1 MRSTLGRRGRR
12 GGPLPGYGGV
22 GLRDLSRRGPLPVGT
37 IVAVLAVLLLLLVVQ
52 VVRPLPSVE
61 ATNALGGPVA
71 AQGTPPALPWP
82 AKGSA
87 AVGVSG
93 LGLLAESNPDV
104 QPRPIASV
112 AKIMAAVAV
121 LDAKPL
127 QVAQPG
133 PSIEVTAED
142 VAVRERR
149 EAEGESTVA
158 VAAGTSLTQRQALE
172 ALLIPSG
179 NNVGEILGRWIAGS
193 PEAFVGRMNA
203 KAKELGLDHTRFDDV
218 SGVAAGTVST
228 PRDLVKLALVAMEHP
243 VIAEIVPMP
252 QATLP
257 VAGTVY
263 NVNSILGQEG
273 IFGIKTGWTSSAGAC
288 FAFAS
293 RHQVDGRPVTI
304 LGAVMGQDTLAD
316 AFEASKALIRAVR
329 PGLSVQ
335 PLVAEGQKVARYQ
348 APWGAGVDVVT
359 TRAVTAVGWP
369 GRQVQTR
376 VRVEPV
382 KGAVAAGAGVGTL
395 TLTFGG
401 VTENV
406 PLVTADALPAPGRGW
421 RLLRR
426 G

>member
-1 MRSTLGRRGRR
+1 MRSTLGGRRRR

-22 GLRDLSRRGPLPVGT
+22 GLGDLSRRGPLPVGR
-37 IVAVLAVLLLLLVVQ
+37 IAAVVAVLLLLLVVQ

-61 ATNALGGPVA
+61 ATSSLGGSVA
-71 AQGTPPALPWP
+71 PQGTAPVLPWP

-112 AKIMAAVAV
+112 AKIMTAVVV

-133 PSIEVTAED
+133 PAIQITAED
-142 VAVRERR
+142 VAVRDRR

-158 VAAGTSLTQRQALE
+158 VAAGTSITQRQALE

-179 NNVGEILGRWIAGS
+179 NNVGEILGRWVSGS
-193 PEAFVGRMNA
+193 PEAFVGQMNT
-203 KAKELGLDHTRFDDV
+203 KAKELGLDHTHFEDV
-218 SGVAAGTVST
+218 SGVSTGTTSI
-228 PRDLVKLALVAMEHP
+228 PRDLVKLALVAMDNP

-252 QATLP
+252 EATLP
-257 VAGTVY
+257 TAGTVY

-273 IFGIKTGWTSSAGAC
+273 IFGVKTGWTSSAGGC
-288 FAFAS
+288 FVFAS

-304 LGAVMGQDTLAD
+304 IGAVMGQNILDD
-316 AFEASKALIRAVR
+316 AFNASKALIRAVR
-329 PGLSVQ
+329 PGLVVQ
-335 PLVAEGQKVARYQ
+335 PLVTEGLKVARYQ

-359 TRAVTAVGWP
+359 TKEVVAVGWP
-369 GRQVQTR
+369 GR
-376 VRVEPV
+376 RVEARPEIKPV
-382 KGAVAAGAGVGTL
+382 KGTVAAGAGVGTL
-395 TLTFGG
+395 TVRFGDLT
-401 VTENV
+401 ESV
-406 PLVTADALPAPGRGW
+406 PLVTADALPAPGKGW
-421 RLLRR
+421 LLFRR

>member
-1 MRSTLGRRGRR
+1 MRGTLGRRSRR

-22 GLRDLSRRGPLPVGT
+22 GLGDLSSRRPLPVGR
-37 IVAVLAVLLLLLVVQ
+37 ILAGVALVLFLLLVQ

-71 AQGTPPALPWP
+71 AKGTPPSLPWP

-93 LGLLAESNPDV
+93 LGLLGESNPDV

-112 AKIMAAVAV
+112 AKVMTAVAT
-121 LDAKPL
+121 LDARPL

-133 PSIEVTAED
+133 PSIEITADD

-149 EAEGESTVA
+149 EAEGESTVP

-193 PEAFVGRMNA
+193 PEAFVAQMNA
-203 KAKELGLDHTRFDDV
+203 KAEELGLEHTHFDDV

-228 PRDLVKLALVAMEHP
+228 PRDLVKLALVAMQNP

-257 VAGTVY
+257 VAGIVY
-263 NVNSILGQEG
+263 NVNSILGQER
-273 IFGIKTGWTSSAGAC
+273 IFGIKTGYTSSAGAC
-288 FAFAS
+288 FMFAS

-304 LGAVMGQDTLAD
+304 VGAVMGQDTLAD

-329 PGLSVQ
+329 PGLVVQ

-359 TRAVTAVGWP
+359 SKAVVAVGWP
-369 GRQVQTR
+369 GREVKTRLRIDPVQ
-376 VRVEPV
+376 
-382 KGAVAAGAGVGTL
+382 GAVAAGAGVGTL
-395 TLTFGG
+395 TVSFGG
-401 VTENV
+401 VTEEV
-406 PLVTADALPAPGRGW
+406 PLVTADALPPPGRGW
-421 RLLRR
+421 RLLRS